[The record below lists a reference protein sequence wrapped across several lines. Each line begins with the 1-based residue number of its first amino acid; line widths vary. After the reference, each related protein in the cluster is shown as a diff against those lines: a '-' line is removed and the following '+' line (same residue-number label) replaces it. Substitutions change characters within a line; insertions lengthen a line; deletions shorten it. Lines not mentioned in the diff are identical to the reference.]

1 MPIRQ
6 KTLFE
11 TDGVSVRL
19 SHYGSGAD
27 MAPHVHGYTQ
37 LSWLLAGEL
46 SEQHGRHDVEILGP
60 SLGIKPAECRHAN
73 RYGRDGSLILSV
85 NVEED
90 RLPTLVGREGLDW
103 GWARRAAP
111 RDGRDPVPALAALLA
126 AGGED
131 AGWALND
138 LVARAVETPADEREA
153 TPVWIERVREQL
165 REDESEPDLESVAAQ
180 AGVHRVHLSRS
191 FARHVGMAPSLF
203 RTRVRLAR
211 ALRGMMDGQS
221 TADAAYAAG
230 FSDQAHLNR
239 WIKRETGFAPRRL
252 SRLLAA

>member
-11 TDGVSVRL
+11 TDGVKVRL
-19 SHYGSGAD
+19 SHYGAGAD
-27 MAPHVHGYTQ
+27 MAPHTHGYTQ

-46 SEQHGRHDVEILGP
+46 AEQHGRHDIEVLGP
-60 SLGIKPAECRHAN
+60 SLGIKPADCRHAN

-90 RLPTLVGREGLDW
+90 RLPGLLGEAGLDW
-103 GWARRAAP
+103 GWARQREQ

-126 AGGED
+126 AGGEE

-138 LVARAVETPADEREA
+138 LVARAFAAPADDRDA

-165 REDESEPDLESVAAQ
+165 REEETELDLETVAAQ

-191 FARHVGMAPSLF
+191 FARHIGMAPSLY
-203 RTRVRLAR
+203 RTRARLAR
-211 ALRGMMDGQS
+211 ALRGLMEGQS
-221 TADAAYAAG
+221 AADAAYAAG
-230 FSDQAHLNR
+230 FADQAHLNR